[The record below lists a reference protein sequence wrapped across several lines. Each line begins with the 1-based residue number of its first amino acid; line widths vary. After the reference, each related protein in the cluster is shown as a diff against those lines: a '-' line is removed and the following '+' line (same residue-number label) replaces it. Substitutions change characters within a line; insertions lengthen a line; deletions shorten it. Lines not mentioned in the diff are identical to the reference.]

1 MALALRQACFRAA
14 LWLATLPES
23 HPLHPLFRTGLN
35 VTSSPT
41 GPRYMSL
48 RYYWEP
54 PPDRV
59 ECITPVRP
67 APAHE
72 LKAKIRLSE
81 LSEEAEDALQGD
93 QSCIRLFSDGSG
105 LDGGIGAAAVMYR
118 PGWGPRV
125 LRFHLSPLTDHT
137 VFEAEAVGHTVGVIL
152 ALHMLHFKCDAK
164 RAIIQLDN
172 QAILGALS
180 LRGPRPSQYL
190 IDEITWQID
199 SIWEW
204 ACDPAFRLEIGWV
217 RGHNGTEG
225 NEKVDGEA
233 KEATKGCTSTACNLP
248 SFLTDETLPLSS
260 SATKQAS
267 DTLLHGMW
275 RSEWATSPR
284 FSKLSRID
292 PSMPSNGFCKL
303 ASKLSRAQA
312 STLIQLRSG
321 HIPLAKHLFRI
332 SKALSPVCP
341 SCQSDEETVHHFL
354 FDCPTWQHKH
364 WSMGWMLGPK
374 AKSVDHILNNQKGVE
389 VLLKF
394 VRSTRW
400 LKCPAGDASPGT

>member
-1 MALALRQACFRAA
+1 M
-14 LWLATLPES
+14 
-23 HPLHPLFRTGLN
+23 
-35 VTSSPT
+35 
-41 GPRYMSL
+41 
-48 RYYWEP
+48 
-54 PPDRV
+54 
-59 ECITPVRP
+59 
-67 APAHE
+67 
-72 LKAKIRLSE
+72 KICLSE
-81 LSEEAEDALQGD
+81 PSEEAEDALRGD
-93 QSCIRLFSDGSG
+93 QSCIRLFLDGSG
-105 LDGGIGAAAVMYR
+105 LDGGVGAAAVMYK
-118 PGWGPRV
+118 PGRGPQV
-125 LRFHLSPLTDHT
+125 LRFHLGPLTDHT
-137 VFEAEAVGHTVGVIL
+137 VFEAEAVGVIL
-152 ALHMLHFKCDAK
+152 ALHMLHFEHDAK

-172 QAILGALS
+172 QAVLGTLS

-190 IDEITWQID
+190 IDEITRQVD

-233 KEATKGCTSTACNLP
+233 KEAAKGRMSTARNLH
-248 SFLTDETLPLSS
+248 SFLTDKTLPLSS

-267 DTLLHGMW
+267 DALLHGMW

-292 PSMPSNGFCKL
+292 PSMPSNGFRKL
-303 ASKLSRAQA
+303 ASKFSRAQA
-312 STLIQLRSG
+312 STLIQFRSG

-354 FDCPTWQHKH
+354 FDCPTWQHER
-364 WSMGWMLGPK
+364 WSMGRALGPK
-374 AKSVDHILNNQKGVE
+374 AKSADHILNNQKGVE

-394 VRSTRW
+394 VGSTGR
-400 LKCPAGDASPGT
+400 LKHPAGDISSGT